1 MKRLLL
7 LPGLLLMLATPAQAD
22 VDGKT
27 TSNQTIQMES
37 VALPVIV
44 NGALINYVFVSIRLE
59 LMPKADGA
67 AVRAKEQF
75 FRDDLVRTGHRAPFP
90 FTRFDDYTK
99 VDEAKVRAEILR
111 AAQAFEGTTE
121 DEFRG
126 GLYAPDMHDPE
137 LLIRTGGERR
147 LSNYLLWQVAESE
160 LVFSDELWPDFSR
173 GSFEEAIAEF
183 RRRKVR

>member
-7 LPGLLLMLATPAQAD
+7 LPGLLLMLAAPARAE

-44 NGALINYVFVSIRLE
+44 KGALLNYIFVSIRLE

-67 AVRAKEQF
+67 AVRAREQF
-75 FRDDLVRTGHRAPFP
+75 FRDDLVRAGHRAPFP

-99 VDEAKVRAEILR
+99 VDEAKVAAEILR
-111 AAQAFEGTTE
+111 AAPGIV
-121 DEFRG
+121 G
-126 GLYAPDMHDPE
+126 PGLIKTAVITKQVSQKMIGVPAAARKKAPDIIP
-137 LLIRTGGERR
+137 
-147 LSNYLLWQVAESE
+147 
-160 LVFSDELWPDFSR
+160 
-173 GSFEEAIAEF
+173 
-183 RRRKVR
+183 